1 MIKAAYLRVYVPSP
15 TAIEPT
21 PPPAG
26 EIILTD
32 YGLITESLEE
42 SSLVTEWNDRMFVCP
57 LHPRLRVLEGMLA
70 FRDTYP
76 GLTAELL
83 VPEEIAQVA
92 ANELE
97 SLRKR
102 MPQLRSHVQVSP
114 WHVPLRWFAAFDPEE
129 RSFVNNTS
137 VLYRTDV
144 ARAGDR
150 LSRVLSVLR
159 HAGFQEPVIEQVDE
173 LENWI
178 SSFPADGLL
187 ELDYGGVSNLFSDGQ
202 LALDETAA
210 DLQSSIE
217 ALEAGNLDEAGD
229 HYARAAGRWA
239 PAQAL
244 AYLN

>member
-1 MIKAAYLRVYVPSP
+1 MIKAAYLRVYVPTTSP
-15 TAIEPT
+15 VEPQQ
-21 PPPAG
+21 PAQD
-26 EIILTD
+26 ELILTD

-42 SSLVTEWNDRMFVCP
+42 GALVAEWKDRVYVCP
-57 LHPRLRVLEGMLA
+57 LHPRLRVLEGMLQ

-76 GLTAELL
+76 GLTAELM

-92 ANELE
+92 ASELE
-97 SLRKR
+97 SLRQR

-114 WHVPLRWFAAFDPEE
+114 WHVPLRWFGAFDPDE
-129 RSFVNNTS
+129 RQFVNGSS
-137 VLYRTDV
+137 VRYRTDV

-178 SSFPADGLL
+178 ASFPAESML
-187 ELDYGGVSNLFSDGQ
+187 ELDYGGVAELFSDGQ
-202 LALDETAA
+202 LALDDTAA
-210 DLQSSIE
+210 DLRASIE

-229 HYARAAGRWA
+229 HYARAASRWA

-244 AYLN
+244 AYMN